1 MKQIPNLKKRIKIL
15 FILVLLGL
23 AVGNCDFSTVTY
35 NPIGPG
41 ILWST
46 F

>member
-1 MKQIPNLKKRIKIL
+1 MKPEPNLKKRIKIL

-23 AVGNCDFSTVTY
+23 AVGNCDFSTINY
-35 NPIGPG
+35 NPLGPG
-41 ILWST
+41 IILSP